1 MQDTAGAQ
9 DMSREI
15 PPQSACYREPEAQL
29 EVGQIK
35 EMQEHC
41 RCSKQNAERA
51 KTCWTLESQVGT
63 Y

>member
-1 MQDTAGAQ
+1 
-9 DMSREI
+9 MSREI